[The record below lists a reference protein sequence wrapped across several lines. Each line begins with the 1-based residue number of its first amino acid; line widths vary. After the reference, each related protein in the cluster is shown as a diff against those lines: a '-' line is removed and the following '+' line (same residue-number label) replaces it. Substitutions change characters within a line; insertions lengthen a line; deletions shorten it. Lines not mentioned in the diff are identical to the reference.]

1 MYPSQALSS
10 STSSAAV
17 VEAIP
22 EAVTQTSIGLDVR
35 RGRNFE
41 EKVVAKIHRF
51 PLRRR
56 AIKAAEQGLVYSSFK
71 NCFDFFGSIALLT
84 ASSPLMLLTV
94 IAVKITSPGPV
105 IFKQIRL
112 TQSGRKFTMYK
123 FRTMR
128 QDAEADGAM
137 WAEKDDPR
145 VTAVGKFLRKT
156 RLDEL
161 PQLINVLKGEM
172 SLIGPRPER
181 PEFCD
186 VIVAE
191 IPGFMQRLQVKAGL
205 TGLAQIGNGY
215 TSCIDGYREKLA
227 WDRLYIQ
234 KQSIL
239 LDLWIAIKTV
249 AVMFSGHGAR

>member
-1 MYPSQALSS
+1 MPEALSNGI
-10 STSSAAV
+10 AKGGV
-17 VEAIP
+17 GI
-22 EAVTQTSIGLDVR
+22 DVR
-35 RGRNFE
+35 RGRHFE
-41 EKVVAKIHRF
+41 EKIVSKIHRF

-56 AIKAAEQGLVYSSFK
+56 AVKATEQGIVYSSFK

-84 ASSPLMLLTV
+84 AASPLMLLTAL
-94 IAVKITSPGPV
+94 AVKITSPGPI
-105 IFKQIRL
+105 IFRQTRL
-112 TQSGRKFTMYK
+112 TQSGRAFTMYK

-128 QDAEADGAM
+128 QDAEAQGAVF
-137 WAEKDDPR
+137 AEKNDPR
-145 VTAVGKFLRKT
+145 VTSIGAFLRKT

-161 PQLINVLKGEM
+161 PQLINVLGGDM

-186 VIVAE
+186 SITRE
-191 IPGFMQRLQVKAGL
+191 LPGFMQRLRVKAGL

-239 LDLWIAIKTV
+239 LDLWIAVKTV